1 MPLQNNPACSKLY
14 CSGENHAWTTMKTR
28 QKISLILDILIALLF
43 LIAWLRM
50 ILAWG
55 DNGTISASG
64 FRNLKYFTVLSNLLM
79 GVASALNVVYTIRK
93 IRKNIDVPTW
103 ITRLRLAGASAVTLT
118 LLVVLLFL
126 WPVFHIPGLYSGAN
140 LWLHLLIPLMAIAS
154 FVLGAKE
161 PISLKESVFSV
172 IPMLIYGA
180 WYVGNNIIYGIGEWP
195 DTRDWY
201 GFLTW
206 GWGIGILILIA
217 IILMTW
223 GAGLILRFA
232 HNKVY
237 YGDKNGR

>member
-1 MPLQNNPACSKLY
+1 
-14 CSGENHAWTTMKTR
+14 
-28 QKISLILDILIALLF
+28 
-43 LIAWLRM
+43 
-50 ILAWG
+50 
-55 DNGTISASG
+55 
-64 FRNLKYFTVLSNLLM
+64 
-79 GVASALNVVYTIRK
+79 
-93 IRKNIDVPTW
+93 
-103 ITRLRLAGASAVTLT
+103 
-118 LLVVLLFL
+118 
-126 WPVFHIPGLYSGAN
+126 
-140 LWLHLLIPLMAIAS
+140 
-154 FVLGAKE
+154 KE

-180 WYVGNNIIYGIGEWP
+180 WYVVNNIIYGIGEWP